1 MGKKL
6 KGYFTVENI
15 YQKSNKFNKLKSN
28 FELLEQLNVILKQI
42 IPTNLNNCCH
52 IGAFDAEKNLIVLF
66 VNEQPAYH
74 ILRNISSNIL
84 KDFAKNQFIFDS
96 ILIKTSLAYSKATNK
111 QNSLESEKEITF

>member
-1 MGKKL
+1 MEKKL

-15 YQKSNKFNKLKSN
+15 YQKSHKFNKLKSN
-28 FELLEQLNVILKQI
+28 FELLEQLNIILKQI
-42 IPTNLNNCCH
+42 IPKNLNSCCH

-84 KDFAKNQFIFDS
+84 QDFAKNQFIFDS
-96 ILIKTSLAYSKATNK
+96 ILIKTSPAYPKTTNK
-111 QNSLESEKEITF
+111 QNSFESEKEIVF